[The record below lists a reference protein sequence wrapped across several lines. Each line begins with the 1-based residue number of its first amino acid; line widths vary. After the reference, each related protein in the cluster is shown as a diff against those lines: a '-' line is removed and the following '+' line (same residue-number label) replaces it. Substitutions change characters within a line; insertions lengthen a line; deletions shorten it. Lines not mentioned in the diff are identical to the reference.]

1 MGAGV
6 LTGSEIDSI
15 LKRYD
20 VYLGTFASDSF
31 RLTPEMRKQACI
43 INTDISSAPGSHWV
57 AIINDQ
63 RSCHFF
69 DSFGLPIYVTPILKT
84 LKENRIKNYSY
95 NSCQIQ
101 PYTSD
106 NCGYYC
112 IAFVLS
118 YLAGHNYNDFLKNFS
133 TNISKNDN
141 ICYNLIEKYI
151 S

>member
-1 MGAGV
+1 MGVGV

-20 VYLGTFASDSF
+20 IYLGTFASDSF
-31 RLTPEMRKQACI
+31 RLTPQMRRQACI
-43 INTDISSAPGSHWV
+43 INTDIKSAPGEHWV

-63 RSCHFF
+63 EGCYFF
-69 DSFGLPIYVTPILKT
+69 DSFGLPIYVPPIIKT
-84 LKENRIKNYSY
+84 LKENKVAKYSY

-101 PYTSD
+101 PFTSD

-112 IAFVLS
+112 IAFILS
-118 YLAGHNYNDFLKNFS
+118 YLEGLNYNNFLNNFS
-133 TNISKNDN
+133 TDIGENDN
-141 ICYNLIEKYI
+141 ICYSLIEKYI

>member
-1 MGAGV
+1 MGVGV
-6 LTGSEIDSI
+6 LTGSEIDSV

-20 VYLGTFASDSF
+20 IYLGTFASDSF
-31 RLTPEMRKQACI
+31 RLSPEMKKQACI
-43 INTDISSAPGSHWV
+43 INTDMSSAPGSHWV

-69 DSFGLPIYVTPILKT
+69 DSFGLPIYVTPILST
-84 LKENRIKNYSY
+84 LKENKIKKYSY
-95 NSCQIQ
+95 NSYQIQ

-118 YLAGHNYNDFLKNFS
+118 YLAGYNYNDFLKNFS

-141 ICYNLIEKYI
+141 ICYNLICKYI

>member
-1 MGAGV
+1 MEAGV

-20 VYLGTFASDSF
+20 MYSGTFASDSF
-31 RLTPEMRKQACI
+31 RLSPRKRKQACI

-63 RSCHFF
+63 RSCIFF

-118 YLAGHNYNDFLKNFS
+118 HLAGLNYNDFLINFS
-133 TNISKNDN
+133 TNVSKNDN
-141 ICYNLIEKYI
+141 ICYNLIGKYI